1 MKVEST
7 FSKPLERQVTEGIS
21 ITNSKADLIMNSKS
35 EYHQPAVQRVQ
46 TTREVRHGS
55 WLYRTEFNIN
65 FAAQNPELDTT
76 RNQIHNSKCHNF
88 ISILLHDIFMF
99 LLSHSSVLARQ
110 GSFKVSEKL
119 CSNIYFS
126 SINQTASNT

>member
-1 MKVEST
+1 MFQLVEAMFLQNAGFSAKST

-55 WLYRTEFNIN
+55 
-65 FAAQNPELDTT
+65 
-76 RNQIHNSKCHNF
+76 
-88 ISILLHDIFMF
+88 
-99 LLSHSSVLARQ
+99 
-110 GSFKVSEKL
+110 
-119 CSNIYFS
+119 
-126 SINQTASNT
+126 